1 MYLGETLEEKKESYD
16 LLTKRAKKL
25 GIFFGV
31 LGGMAG
37 LVLGIALMSAAEVNR
52 ILIILYSC
60 MFIVLTPIMYYWAGY
75 LWYYGFVTVK
85 SWFAKLGIG
94 ITGATATVGNSI
106 AISYLLGGRKTA
118 KLTGIVWLIALMIT
132 LGIGFYVGLYNFF
145 KMRAEVKRLGII

>member
-1 MYLGETLEEKKESYD
+1 M
-16 LLTKRAKKL
+16 
-25 GIFFGV
+25 
-31 LGGMAG
+31 
-37 LVLGIALMSAAEVNR
+37 
-52 ILIILYSC
+52 C
-60 MFIVLTPIMYYWAGY
+60 
-75 LWYYGFVTVK
+75 VTVK

-132 LGIGFYVGLYNFF
+132 LSIGFYVGLYNFF